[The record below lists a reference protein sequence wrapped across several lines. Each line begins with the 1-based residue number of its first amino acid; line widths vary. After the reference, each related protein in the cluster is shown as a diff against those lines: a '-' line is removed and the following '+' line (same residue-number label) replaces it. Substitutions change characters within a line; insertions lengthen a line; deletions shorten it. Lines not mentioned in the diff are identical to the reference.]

1 MQDNPTPD
9 CTVPRQDRRASYY
22 FIALAPILAIF
33 VVIPL
38 ELYTN
43 AAEYWRWNM
52 DFPGSFILVGT
63 ILYAGLF
70 FLLYVL
76 SLFSVSAFKV
86 STMAL
91 FYLGIYVLLAD
102 VLAPLQTGL
111 LDGSA
116 LESDEPLFYTLI
128 ELLLLGFVLFL
139 AVKLRSHAGKITSLM
154 TAFLLVLSLAYVVY
168 ASQLTSPKAFDLP
181 AVEPASP
188 LSGNIYHIVLDEMQT
203 DAARAYIQ
211 YTGVQKDLEGFTF
224 YGNNLGNYLF
234 TNVSMPS
241 YLTGKLFRA
250 GDFTEWQ
257 ESYKEQGLFRRLY
270 EGGFTVD
277 LYSVYDHW
285 CSPYAHSCRSLDE
298 IFEQYT
304 GLLGADF
311 ITYVQIWFA
320 RISPNFASNRALA
333 TGKLLGD
340 YVDTRMNSETQ
351 NIPKTTSR
359 GRAPYSSVLMLDELK
374 SAERDKPGDGQYVYA
389 HAILPHGPY
398 VMNEDCAYDGTLW
411 KTVGGKQAY
420 FQQARC
426 ALDKVIE
433 FLDELKRLGRYSDA
447 SIVIHADT
455 GHGHQGFI
463 SIDESGAIQE
473 MIAVA
478 SPLVKLHDKFIKSE
492 EWYLSRGMALL
503 MIKPPGAG
511 GDLVFSNDLSQL
523 IDVYPTILDMAGLS
537 ARETE
542 KLDGLSLRGVTLAA
556 SRDSHMFFTTPA
568 KIGEVTALAISDQ
581 GNIPGSRLII
591 ENNTPSVERL
601 DHYTVTFGLNDSYLD
616 LTGFSY
622 PEHLDELSRHWR
634 WMTGTTSSVDLSRHL
649 RLGPGPYLIEFELE
663 PFVVNIGAK
672 LAISIG
678 DHRQEVTLEEGWR
691 TYRLQYEFQG
701 EEQAEIHFDFERS
714 ASPQSLRISAD
725 QRKLS
730 ARLQWIGIR
739 RAN

>member
-1 MQDNPTPD
+1 MLESPSPD
-9 CTVPRQDRRASYY
+9 YTTSRQDRRAGYF
-22 FIALAPILAIF
+22 FIALTPILTIF
-33 VVIPL
+33 LVIPL

-43 AAEYWRWNM
+43 AAEYWRWDM
-52 DFPGSFILVGT
+52 DFPGSFMLVGA
-63 ILYAGLF
+63 ILYAGLVI
-70 FLLYVL
+70 LLYAL
-76 SLFSVSAFKV
+76 SIFSVSAFKV
-86 STMAL
+86 SALAL

-128 ELLLLGFVLFL
+128 ELLMLGFVLFL

-154 TAFLLVLSLAYVVY
+154 TAFLLVLSLVYAVY
-168 ASQLTSPKAFDLP
+168 ASQLASPRGFDLSV
-181 AVEPASP
+181 VEPSSP
-188 LSGNIYHIVLDEMQT
+188 LNGNIYHIVLDEMQT

-211 YTGVQKDLEGFTF
+211 YAGLQKDLEGFTF

-250 GDFTEWQ
+250 GDFSEWQ
-257 ESYKEQGLFRRLY
+257 ESYKEHGLFRRLY
-270 EGGFTVD
+270 EAGFTVD

-298 IFEQYT
+298 VFEQHT

-320 RISPNFASNRALA
+320 RISPNFVSNRALSA
-333 TGKLLGD
+333 GKVLGD
-340 YVDTRMNSETQ
+340 YVDTQMNSGAQ
-351 NIPKTTSR
+351 NIPKTISR

-374 SAERDKPGDGQYVYA
+374 NAEKDKPGGGRYVYA

-398 VMNEDCAYDGTLW
+398 VMSESCAYDGSMW
-411 KTVGGKQAY
+411 KTKGGKQAY
-420 FQQARC
+420 YQQARC

-433 FLDELKRLGRYSDA
+433 FLDELKRLGRYRDA

-463 SIDESGAIQE
+463 NIDESGTLQE
-473 MIAVA
+473 MTALA
-478 SPLVKLHDKFIKSE
+478 SPLVKLHDKFVKSE

-511 GDLVFSNDLSQL
+511 VDLVFSNDLSQL
-523 IDVYPTILDMAGLS
+523 IDVYPTILDMAGLFV
-537 ARETE
+537 RETE
-542 KLDGLSLRGVTLAA
+542 KLDGRSLLNMALAA
-556 SRDSHMFFTTPA
+556 PRDGHMYFTTPA
-568 KIGEVTALAISDQ
+568 KIGEVTALTITDQ
-581 GNIPGSRLII
+581 GNISGSRLII
-591 ENNTPSVERL
+591 EDNKPSVERL
-601 DHYTVTFGLNDSYLD
+601 DHYTVTFGLNDD
-616 LTGFSY
+616 DIEMTGFSY
-622 PEHLDELSRHWR
+622 PEYMDEHSRHWR
-634 WMTGTTSSVDLSRHL
+634 WATGTTSSVDLSRYL
-649 RLGPGPYLIEFELE
+649 RLEPGHYLMEFELE
-663 PFVVNIGAK
+663 PFVVNNGAK
-672 LAISIG
+672 LGISIG

-691 TYRLQYEFQG
+691 TYRLQFELQG
-701 EEQAEIHFDFERS
+701 TERAEIRFDFEWS
-714 ASPQSLRISAD
+714 ASPQSLGISAD

-730 ARLQWIGIR
+730 ARLQWLGIR